1 MAKATKVIHRIEP
14 TEEEIREQEWRQ
26 LETTLLQ
33 NKEAVADA
41 LKLINHIRENEIFN
55 MLNAL
60 FAERDQVLERVVT
73 AIDQSDTT
81 KSMKNIL
88 LLFDVLGKF
97 NLEELE
103 PLLLKMNT
111 AVSKIAAYEHYGKER
126 GGYSALLSSFKDPEV
141 IEGLNVLTA
150 FLKGFG
156 VNQEDKEKAKTKPA
170 RQQHERE
177 KRDKENDEQQSGSS
191 SKWYAVAAGVS
202 LLAALPLIFK
212 K

>member
-14 TEEEIREQEWRQ
+14 TEKEIREQELRQ
-26 LETTLLQ
+26 LEGKLLE

-41 LKLINHIRENEIFN
+41 LKLMNHLRDNEIFN

-60 FAERDQVLERVVT
+60 FAESDQVLERVVT
-73 AIDQSDTT
+73 AIDESDTT
-81 KSMKNIL
+81 KSMKNL
-88 LLFDVLGKF
+88 LLLVDVLGKF

-111 AVSKIAAYEHYGKER
+111 AVSKVAAYEHYGKER
-126 GGYSALLSSFKDPEV
+126 VGYPALLRSLKDPEV
-141 IEGLNVLTA
+141 IEGMNVLMA
-150 FLKGFG
+150 FLKGLG
-156 VNQEDKEKAKTKPA
+156 VNQEDREKAKSETQ
-170 RQQHERE
+170 RLQHARE
-177 KRDKENDEQQSGSS
+177 KRNKESDEQQSGSS

-202 LLAALPLIFK
+202 LLAALPLFFK